1 MKLIENITK
10 SEFNKNVLKIFSGT
24 LVAQVLAMT
33 IMPVLTRIY
42 TPEDFSSLALY
53 TSIVSILGMFVTLK
67 YDKAIMLPKEDR
79 EAFALIVLSVFL
91 TLFFGLIFYLLYFFF
106 FDSIVLLF
114 KVKGIEKWLVFVPM
128 SIIVVGLYTI
138 LNTWFNRK
146 KEYSKLSYN
155 RIFTSFNSGFSKI
168 IFQILFK
175 LGAFGLVLGGFF
187 AQVFSLFYF
196 GKNFFKKNF
205 SEVKTISKKELREV
219 AIKYKSFPKYSLPAD
234 FLGVFSRELPI
245 LLLSGYFGS
254 GIVGLYMLTKSTL
267 NIPFTLLSTSIL
279 EVFKQKAIQDYNDTG
294 NCSEIFI
301 STFKKLITLSV
312 IPFILL
318 YFSAPFLFSF
328 AFGDEWRMSGKFAQI
343 LTIMYFFKFISS
355 PLTYVFYIVDKLK
368 VDLILKIFMFGLSW
382 LSIYLG
388 YQYYNNPNI
397 SIFIYAIFNSLMYLI
412 YLLIAF
418 NYSKGTL
425 KL

>member
-1 MKLIENITK
+1 
-10 SEFNKNVLKIFSGT
+10 
-24 LVAQVLAMT
+24 
-33 IMPVLTRIY
+33 
-42 TPEDFSSLALY
+42 
-53 TSIVSILGMFVTLK
+53 
-67 YDKAIMLPKEDR
+67 
-79 EAFALIVLSVFL
+79 
-91 TLFFGLIFYLLYFFF
+91 
-106 FDSIVLLF
+106 
-114 KVKGIEKWLVFVPM
+114 
-128 SIIVVGLYTI
+128 
-138 LNTWFNRK
+138 
-146 KEYSKLSYN
+146 
-155 RIFTSFNSGFSKI
+155 
-168 IFQILFK
+168 
-175 LGAFGLVLGGFF
+175 
-187 AQVFSLFYF
+187 
-196 GKNFFKKNF
+196 
-205 SEVKTISKKELREV
+205 
-219 AIKYKSFPKYSLPAD
+219 
-234 FLGVFSRELPI
+234 
-245 LLLSGYFGS
+245 
-254 GIVGLYMLTKSTL
+254 
-267 NIPFTLLSTSIL
+267 
-279 EVFKQKAIQDYNDTG
+279 YNDTG